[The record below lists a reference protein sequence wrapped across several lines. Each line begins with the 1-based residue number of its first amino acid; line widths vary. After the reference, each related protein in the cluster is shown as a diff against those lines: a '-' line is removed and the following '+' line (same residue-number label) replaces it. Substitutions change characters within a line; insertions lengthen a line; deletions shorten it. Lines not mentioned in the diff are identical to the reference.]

1 MYKELAICII
11 LVILIFSLDNFTQR
25 YTKDSTNEMSDKL
38 ESLKCKIQQESDS
51 EENTKIMDEIYSK
64 WEEFHDISAIYIEHN
79 ELEKVEINMVACKDF
94 IRQKIYDMAANEIEK
109 TIFGLEHIQDKYAF
123 SLINVF

>member
-38 ESLKCKIQQESDS
+38 ESLKCKIQQESDG